1 MGNGMELKLA
11 PNFLER
17 AFLHGAMAFLCVG
30 AGLIG
35 YAIGQHFGSAEGKH
49 QAQLEHKA
57 QTLDAVQ
64 TMLLSHTQLVG
75 ASQEASTAL
84 RTAAAQRQETNNKTT
99 EELRDALK
107 QTAASRAGCHLD
119 AASLQLIQT
128 AASRAAAATTTA
140 RASGGTGAVP
150 TTAAAARR

>member
-1 MGNGMELKLA
+1 MELKLTPTA
-11 PNFLER
+11 LER
-17 AFLHGAMAFLCVG
+17 GLLHTAIACFCVG
-30 AGLIG
+30 AG
-35 YAIGQHFGSAEGKH
+35 AIGFVVGKKFGSAEGTAK
-49 QAQLEHKA
+49 AQLEQKA

-64 TMLLSHTQLVG
+64 AMLLTHTQLVG

-107 QTAASRAGCHLD
+107 QTAASRTGCRLD

-128 AASRAAAATTTA
+128 AASRAAAATTPA

-150 TTAAAARR
+150 TTAAAAGR